1 MPSTDI
7 DGSKIVILSAA
18 EGRRVYAH
26 LREIAG
32 GRGLD
37 TVEHSLAEKIAR
49 DLKLPSLE

>member
-18 EGRRVYAH
+18 EGRRVYAG
-26 LREIAG
+26 REIAG